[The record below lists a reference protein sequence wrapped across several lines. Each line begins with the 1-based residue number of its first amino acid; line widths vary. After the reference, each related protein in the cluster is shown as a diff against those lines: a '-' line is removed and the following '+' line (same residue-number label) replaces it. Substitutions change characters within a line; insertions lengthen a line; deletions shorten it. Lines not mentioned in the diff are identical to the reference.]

1 MRKTI
6 LLTVCFFVFISTVS
20 AQDVTTLRKKHYN
33 LEGGLAL
40 DGYDAVAYILQKK
53 AIKGSKDQ
61 AVFYQGVTYYFSSV
75 ANKEEFKKNPSRF
88 EPEYGGWCAYAMGE
102 KGEKVSVDPKTFKII
117 DGKLYLFYN
126 KFFNNTLTDWNKN
139 EVNLKKKADGN
150 WKRSFER

>member
-1 MRKTI
+1 MKKT
-6 LLTVCFFVFISTVS
+6 LVLTLSFFVILATVS
-20 AQDVTTLRKKHYN
+20 AQDNTDLRKKHYN
-33 LEGGLAL
+33 IEKGLAL
-40 DGYDAVAYILQKK
+40 DGYDAVAYILQGK
-53 AIKGSKDQ
+53 AIKGSKEQ

-102 KGEKVSVDPKTFKII
+102 KGEKVSVDPNTFKII

-126 KFFNNTLTDWNKN
+126 KYFNNTLTKWNKD

-150 WKRSFER
+150 WRRSCEQ